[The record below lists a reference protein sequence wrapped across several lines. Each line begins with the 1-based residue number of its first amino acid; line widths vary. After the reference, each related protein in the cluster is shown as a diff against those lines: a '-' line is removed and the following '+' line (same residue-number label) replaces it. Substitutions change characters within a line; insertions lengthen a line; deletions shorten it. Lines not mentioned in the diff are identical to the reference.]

1 MEQNQHPV
9 LTNLRRQIEL
19 LEKENTAFRLENDL
33 YRNERDRLY
42 VDHEHDVENVRMILL
57 DALTAE
63 QRDYVDVNILANSIA
78 DVLGISLLKEITVSI
93 PLTVEA
99 TMLVPADFD
108 IDDLQITDVGMDSDN
123 IDVEEF
129 NVQSWDVGTIEEM

>member
-1 MEQNQHPV
+1 MESQHPV
-9 LTNLRRQIEL
+9 LINLRRQIEL
-19 LEKENTAFRLENDL
+19 LELDNATL
-33 YRNERDRLY
+33 RNERDRLY
-42 VDHEHDVENVRMILL
+42 VDHERDVENIRDILI

-99 TMLVPADFD
+99 TMLVPAYFD
-108 IDDLQITDVGMDSDN
+108 ISDLTLTDVGMASDN
-123 IDVEEF
+123 LDVQDF
-129 NVQSWDVGTIEEM
+129 SVHSWDVGDIEEI